1 MRLIRDNVERIV
13 DSENQ
18 VEKFKRQGFRAVD
31 FEADG
36 VCVSNQTVELGKKK
50 VDELRELEVK
60 NGIEGAKSLTKSEL
74 LAVLKDVI

>member
-50 VDELRELEVK
+50 VD
-60 NGIEGAKSLTKSEL
+60 
-74 LAVLKDVI
+74 